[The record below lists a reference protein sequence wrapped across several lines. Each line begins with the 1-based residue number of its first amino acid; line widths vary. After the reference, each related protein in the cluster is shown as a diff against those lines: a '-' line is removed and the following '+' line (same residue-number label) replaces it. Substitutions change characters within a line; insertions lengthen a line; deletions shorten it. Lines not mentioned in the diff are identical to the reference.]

1 MDIVTTACAVG
12 SVRHANG
19 MNARWATGPRQGT
32 TQYLKAEK
40 NWRTGKVPWTG
51 ECPTEEW
58 MQHLRSAA
66 SSSLMRR
73 QLANAP
79 GRDRTGSPDTP
90 ANQRAV
96 LISDA
101 NTPGCLPSNG
111 YMNSTTT
118 STLGF
123 VFVQLHSEHIIFNTL
138 WNGLD

>member
-1 MDIVTTACAVG
+1 MSDRRVDATSAVG
-12 SVRHANG
+12 CQFLAHEAP
-19 MNARWATGPRQGT
+19 TGQCPR
-32 TQYLKAEK
+32 
-40 NWRTGKVPWTG
+40 
-51 ECPTEEW
+51 
-58 MQHLRSAA
+58 S
-66 SSSLMRR
+66 RR
-73 QLANAP
+73 
-79 GRDRTGSPDTP
+79 RTGSPDTP